1 MFGSI
6 GMPELI
12 IIMVVALV
20 VFGPRKLP
28 ELGKAIGQTLQ
39 EFKKSTRGLVEQV
52 DREIQSEG
60 TSAAAKLGAQEPKD
74 TTDEQRRT
82 DRLGQMQVEAR

>member
-1 MFGSI
+1 MFGPI

-12 IIMVVALV
+12 IIMVVALI

-28 ELGKAIGQTLQ
+28 ELGRAIGQTLQ
-39 EFKKSTRGLVEQV
+39 EFKKGTRGLVAQV

-60 TSAAAKLGAQEPKD
+60 TAAAGRLETQEASD
-74 TTDEQRRT
+74 TVDEQRRP